1 MTDRLDKLDY
11 YTLLGVPEDADTGA
25 IRIAFRK
32 FARRYHP
39 DRFVGKPAEK
49 IERASRIYCR
59 GGEAFQVLS
68 RADTRAEYDKRLAS
82 GEIRLS
88 AEDQDRAI
96 MRATHGEPKK
106 KKVHPI
112 RTTEALTIFKQAVVE
127 TKRKDFM
134 AAWRLMKRAME
145 VEPNNE
151 FLEDRFARIDA
162 YIRSNR

>member
-11 YTLLGVPEDADTGA
+11 YTLLGIPEDADEAA
-25 IRIAFRK
+25 IRTAFRK

-39 DRFVGKPAEK
+39 DRFVGKPQDK
-49 IERASRIYCR
+49 IERASRIYSR

-68 RADTRAEYDKRLAS
+68 HKDTRAEYDKRLAS

-96 MRATHGEPKK
+96 MRAEQGEPEK
-106 KKVHPI
+106 KKVQPI
-112 RTTEALTIFKQAVVE
+112 RTPAALAIFKKAVAA
-127 TKRKDFM
+127 TKRKDFRG
-134 AAWRLMKRAME
+134 AWKLMKRAME
-145 VEPNNE
+145 EEPNNE

-162 YIRSNR
+162 YLRANG